1 VNPIPNV
8 IAQTAKS
15 TICRFEVSTI
25 LASGATSYS
34 WNTGVTSPSIS
45 LTLSLTTSYTIT
57 GTDVNGCAKTVTVTQ
72 FVATCIGVNELKGN
86 SDGGI
91 TVYPNPNS
99 GNFIIRSDVN
109 LTLRI
114 INTLGQLVSEFNL
127 SDDNRNEILINNLES
142 GIYFIQGDSQRY
154 TINKKIVVEK

>member
-1 VNPIPNV
+1 
-8 IAQTAKS
+8 
-15 TICRFEVSTI
+15 VSTI

>member
-1 VNPIPNV
+1 
-8 IAQTAKS
+8 
-15 TICRFEVSTI
+15 
-25 LASGATSYS
+25 
-34 WNTGVTSPSIS
+34 
-45 LTLSLTTSYTIT
+45 
-57 GTDVNGCAKTVTVTQ
+57 
-72 FVATCIGVNELKGN
+72 VATCIGVNELKGN

-142 GIYFIQGDSQRY
+142 GIYFIQGDSKRY